1 LKDSNQNK
9 NILIIASHSGFGTV
23 HVDKLLPSLVKLNY
37 DITFIGWDRRN
48 EFDREFIRN
57 GIQFNMIFSGWGY
70 ANKWL
75 AIALPIWFFK
85 LFIKLIRLN
94 KKQYPVIMA
103 IDFDA
108 AFPQAIA
115 QCFNKVPFIYNIR
128 DNFAMRTTL
137 PKLLRPLIERLDKF
151 NIRKAESIIV
161 PDESRVTAENEVE
174 KKKFNVI
181 YNAAMEVNSPE
192 YLPEDR
198 PLTVYAMGYLIKTR
212 GIELLLDASMKLP
225 DVRFLLAGA
234 VHEDYLMNRIKSK
247 SNVDFRGWLHP
258 EEALKLCFE
267 SDVIFTFYDPVSEIN
282 RKAASN
288 KWFDAMMA
296 GKPIL
301 VNEEVEKSSWVLEH
315 DMGYTCPYGSV
326 NALTDIIEHIRIHPE
341 EASEKGKNG
350 RTLFEQGYSW
360 DNSVKKINNI
370 IQQSLADQFVRD

>member
-1 LKDSNQNK
+1 M
-9 NILIIASHSGFGTV
+9 
-23 HVDKLLPSLVKLNY
+23 
-37 DITFIGWDRRN
+37 GWDRRKKYPKI
-48 EFDREFIRN
+48 FIEKD
-57 GIQFNMIFSGWGY
+57 IKFNMIFSGWGFS
-70 ANKWL
+70 NKWL
-75 AIALPIWFFK
+75 VIALPLWLLK

-108 AFPQAIA
+108 ALSQAFA
-115 QCFNKVPFIYNIR
+115 QRFNKIPFIYNIR

-151 NIRKAESIIV
+151 IIRKAESIIV
-161 PDESRVTAENEVE
+161 PDESRITADNDVE
-174 KKKFNVI
+174 RNKFNVI
-181 YNAAMEVNSPE
+181 YNAAIEI
-192 YLPEDR
+192 LPPNDISKDR
-198 PLTVYAMGYLIKTR
+198 PFTVYAMGYLMKIR
-212 GIELLLDASMKLP
+212 GVELLLNASIKLP
-225 DVRFLLAGA
+225 NVNFLMAGV
-234 VHEDYLMNRIKSK
+234 VHQDDLMKRIETTK
-247 SNVDFRGWLHP
+247 NVDYRGFLKP
-258 EEALKLCFE
+258 EDALKLCFE

-296 GKPIL
+296 KKPIL
-301 VNEEVEKSSWVLEH
+301 VNEELERSSWVLEH
-315 DMGYTCPYGSV
+315 DMGYTCPYGDV
-326 NALTDIIEHIRIHPE
+326 KALTDIIEHIRIHPE